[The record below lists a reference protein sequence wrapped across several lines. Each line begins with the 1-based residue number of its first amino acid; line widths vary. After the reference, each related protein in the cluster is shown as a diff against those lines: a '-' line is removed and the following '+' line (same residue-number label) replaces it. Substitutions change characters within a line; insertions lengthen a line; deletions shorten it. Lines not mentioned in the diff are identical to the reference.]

1 MTARPPVDAAQY
13 VTMLVAYMNT
23 RFAVAV
29 HVLTFLHSQR
39 NEPASSELIAG
50 SVGTNP
56 ALIRRL
62 LGGLAAAGLTTSQM
76 GSGGG
81 ALLARPG
88 KSITLADVY
97 RAVAGDADIFPIHD
111 APSPRCEVGRNIK
124 FVLEGHIEDAER
136 AMFAEL
142 ERTTI
147 ADLAGEVVRRERVRG
162 NRAS

>member
-1 MTARPPVDAAQY
+1 
-13 VTMLVAYMNT
+13 MNT

-29 HVLTFLHSQR
+29 HILTFLQSQP
-39 NEPASSELIAG
+39 NDPASSDLIAG

-76 GSGGG
+76 GAGGG

-88 KSITLADVY
+88 KTITLADVH
-97 RAVAGDADIFPIHD
+97 RAVSGDADIFPVHD
-111 APSPRCEVGRNIK
+111 TPSPRCEVGRNIK
-124 FVLEGHIEDAER
+124 HVLEGHIEDAER
-136 AMFAEL
+136 AMVAEL

-147 ADLAGEVVRRERVRG
+147 ADLMSEVARRERGRG

>member
-1 MTARPPVDAAQY
+1 
-13 VTMLVAYMNT
+13 MNT

-29 HVLTFLHSQR
+29 HILTFLQSQP

-76 GSGGG
+76 GAGGG

-88 KSITLADVY
+88 KTITLADIY
-97 RAVAGDADIFPIHD
+97 RAVVGDADVIPVHD
-111 APSPRCEVGRNIK
+111 GPNPRCEVGRNIK
-124 FVLEGHIEDAER
+124 FVLEGHIDDAER
-136 AMFAEL
+136 ALLAEL
-142 ERTTI
+142 EQTTI
-147 ADLAGEVVRRERVRG
+147 ADLMSEVARRERARG
-162 NRAS
+162 SRAS